1 MEIFVRNLSNE
12 GTTLTAYIPSYS
24 NEMPYHAKRPAMLVI
39 PGGGYS
45 ICSDREAEPIA
56 LAFAAKGFAAFVLR
70 YSVGKGKAAF
80 PRPLNEAE
88 EALDL
93 IHQNAEEWR
102 VDKDRIAAIGF
113 SAGGHLCAALAT
125 MGKIKPA
132 ATVLLYPCILSS
144 IGRILAE
151 PIPSVDE
158 AVDASTPP
166 CFIAASSEDNCV
178 PIENSLAYAA
188 ALNKAGI
195 PFEIHIFE
203 QGYHGFSLGDNTV
216 YGTENEISH
225 SVHLKC
231 WFDMCITWL
240 AKRWELSAE

>member
-1 MEIFVRNLSNE
+1 MDIFVKNLANE
-12 GTTLTAYIPSYS
+12 GVTLTAYIPSYS
-24 NEMPYHAKRPAMLVI
+24 NEMPYHAKRPAILI
-39 PGGGYS
+39 LPGGGYNM
-45 ICSDREAEPIA
+45 CSDREAEPMA
-56 LAFAAKGFAAFVLR
+56 LAFTAKGYAAFILR

-88 EALDL
+88 DALEM
-93 IHQNAEEWR
+93 IHANAEEWR
-102 VDKDRIAAIGF
+102 VDKEKIAAIGF
-113 SAGGHLCAALAT
+113 SAGGHLCAALST
-125 MGKIKPA
+125 MGRIRPA

-166 CFIAASSEDNCV
+166 CFIAASCEDNCV
-178 PIENSLAYAA
+178 PIENSIAYVT

-203 QGYHGFSLGDNTV
+203 QGYHGFSLGDSTV
-216 YGTENEISH
+216 YGTDDEINH
-225 SVHLKC
+225 SKHLKC

-240 AKRWELSAE
+240 AQRFNLK